1 LVILPKGK
9 YVFGSKWVYKTKYT
23 LDDIIYKYKTR
34 LVKKCYAEWE
44 QIGHTEKFYPL
55 EKLDKNKMVVSLV
68 AQYKWTFY

>member
-1 LVILPKGK
+1 MVILPKGK
-9 YVFGSKWVYKTKYT
+9 YVFGSKWVYKTKYK

-44 QIGHTEKFYPL
+44 QIDHIEKFYPV